1 MLLQKV
7 YKNLIKNISP
17 CEELKKLLGKIVY
30 KMSRFLSKG
39 SELLPRTWHTQG
51 MRTWDFLGPGR
62 QRKISVN

>member
-39 SELLPRTWHTQG
+39 SELLPRTWHTK
-51 MRTWDFLGPGR
+51 RNGPGTSWDLAGKGR
-62 QRKISVN
+62 YL